1 MNLNFFGNNCKDG
14 WKQQAKLILANNAAG
29 SYRTAQ
35 QTKATVQNMT
45 IHDRQFK
52 ALFVSSGFYLQIRNQ
67 QKG

>member
-45 IHDRQFK
+45 IHRP
-52 ALFVSSGFYLQIRNQ
+52 SI
-67 QKG
+67 